1 MIRIHIT
8 SYNNSKTIYE
18 KKITL
23 KDFFL
28 SSVDK
33 LNIEDKNILENR
45 KSVKGFVNQQNQKIL
60 KINLPKIPSIS
71 PYSTTSNSTSGFLS
85 SLSSFLNRSLSNF
98 SNSSNSSSIDKIEK
112 FESKA
117 EERTQHDVHD
127 AENLVYQSEIKKKIN
142 LKNFS
147 EDRVDIFLSFRFVSL
162 ISCLYLQ
169 SALELIDTAVDSTD
183 GYNDNNNKNINNN
196 NNNNNGN
203 NDNSNNNHNNNND
216 SNSNN
221 QSINRRKASI
231 EKQSSVYYFD
241 DNLLPKQISKMDFLS
256 EFHFL
261 IAYSNIYVVSTVM
274 SVLASKS
281 HLKSALLLSDSNS
294 CNALDIALRRGE
306 EDSLCLIE

>member
-45 KSVKGFVNQQNQKIL
+45 KSVKGLVNQQNQKIL
-60 KINLPKIPSIS
+60 KINLPRIPSIS

-169 SALELIDTAVDSTD
+169 SALELIDTTVDSTA
-183 GYNDNNNKNINNN
+183 GYNDNSNKNINNN
-196 NNNNNGN
+196 YNNNYNNYMNNNNN
-203 NDNSNNNHNNNND
+203 D
-216 SNSNN
+216 SNN

-306 EDSLCLIE
+306 EDSLCLIQFI

>member
-71 PYSTTSNSTSGFLS
+71 PYSTTSKSTSGFLS

-127 AENLVYQSEIKKKIN
+127 AENLFCQSEIKKKIN

-169 SALELIDTAVDSTD
+169 SALELIDTTVDSTA
-183 GYNDNNNKNINNN
+183 GYNDNSNKKINNNYNNNYNNYINNN
-196 NNNNNGN
+196 NN
-203 NDNSNNNHNNNND
+203 D
-216 SNSNN
+216 SNN

-306 EDSLCLIE
+306 EDSLCLIQFI

>member
-45 KSVKGFVNQQNQKIL
+45 KSVKGLVNQQNQKIL

-71 PYSTTSNSTSGFLS
+71 PYSTTSKSTSGFLS

-169 SALELIDTAVDSTD
+169 SALELIDTTVDSTA
-183 GYNDNNNKNINNN
+183 GYNDNSNKNINNN
-196 NNNNNGN
+196 YNNNYNNYINNNNN
-203 NDNSNNNHNNNND
+203 D
-216 SNSNN
+216 SNN

-306 EDSLCLIE
+306 EDSLCLIQFI